1 MTIFEGA
8 GFGKFAALICFEDTA
23 GDLTRR
29 FVKDGA
35 QALINLTND
44 GWFLRSCEPE
54 QHLANAVFRAVE
66 TRRPLVRCCNTG
78 VTVLVQPTG
87 RVERWIQ
94 PHTQGG
100 AVKSVSFLDGPL
112 TFYTRYGD
120 WFTWSCFGPTLAAVA
135 WSIRTRQRRA

>member
-1 MTIFEGA
+1 VQA
-8 GFGKFAALICFEDTA
+8 SVKFAALICFEDTA

-78 VTVLVQPTG
+78 VTGAGPADG
-87 RVERWIQ
+87 K
-94 PHTQGG
+94 GG
-100 AVKSVSFLDGPL
+100 ALDPASYARWRGQVGPVSQRSPHLLHEIRRVVHLELLWPDASGC
-112 TFYTRYGD
+112 R
-120 WFTWSCFGPTLAAVA
+120 LAH
-135 WSIRTRQRRA
+135 SRTQQRA